1 MTPEQFEIIE
11 LKNRLAGLEA
21 ELNSYKSAKLKLS
34 NSNLSTAVLAHL
46 IDAIGDFVIITN
58 EEGLIQYTNRAV
70 NTRFGYDEQELI
82 GQPSKI
88 LLCPQSGDHDIFE
101 IRSQTKAH
109 QAWEGDI
116 NNITKN
122 GEIFRVN
129 LKTSYYTNKKG
140 HNYYI
145 AISHEIT
152 RRVNAERELLHER
165 ELLQNLMDS
174 MPDTI
179 YFKDREGKF
188 TRINQAQARI
198 LGLAKPDDAL
208 GKSDFD
214 FFDEIHAA
222 EAYKDEQQIIATGI
236 PLTGKP
242 EHIRTGDGTYKWVSA
257 SKAPYINHDGEIT
270 GIMGIS
276 RDITAEQE
284 ANKLLSEN
292 EALLSGVINGM
303 TDMVIIRNQNLEVIK
318 INKAVEDYF
327 SGLTLQEIK
336 NELHEHAKNGVFNTC
351 SAKISS
357 DDCSNTSV
365 EVFDQVSRK
374 HFECRTTII
383 RTSENTPSIIVEQ
396 IRDISEKKNAETDLN
411 QLYNKFSQISSQLPG
426 MVYQFIQYPDKTF
439 DIPYSNDKIENIFGV
454 TLKEVQKQPD
464 KLFSNIH
471 PDDLQPFVES
481 IEISA
486 QTMQQWNHEFRILR
500 HYVETAWLKGTSIP
514 ERLDDGSIL
523 WHGFITDITKD
534 KQIESDFMDTHR
546 ILKSTL
552 EAIPDLLFELDETG
566 HIYNCHA
573 PRGMQQLS
581 FNPDKL
587 IDRNIND
594 ALPAHVSKQIFKAIE
609 EAEEYGYS
617 TGIQYQIEN
626 NTTALWFDLSIS
638 KKEEGPE
645 KERYIALARDISSQ
659 KASELQLARQS
670 RILESVAKA
679 TTALLIGD
687 DINETIQYAIKS
699 IGMAAQVDRVY
710 LFEYHHDRE
719 DSTRLL
725 LSQRFEWCSE
735 GTEPQINNPDLQNIP
750 ADFIPRW
757 NKLLASGL
765 PVKGLVKDFPA
776 NEREI
781 LEPQNILSLLVVPV
795 FAGQTLFGFVGL
807 DDCTRGYAWSQSE
820 SLILQSLASGLGNAI
835 LRKRADEQ
843 VRFSE
848 NRFRVMYEE
857 SPLGLVLSDES
868 GQILDSNK
876 AFLRLISCKSTSE
889 LPASIFEM
897 IPQKYDVLKEI
908 VVDEIKRTGRSG
920 PVELHLV
927 TSQGNDVPILLN
939 LVLVRDL
946 DQRPRVWA
954 VIEDIS
960 ERKKSESEIIKAR
973 DEANRANKAKS
984 EFLANMSHEIRTPL
998 NAILGFS
1005 ELLSD
1010 QLENAHHREF
1020 VDVINKSGKNLL
1032 LIINDILD
1040 LSKIEA
1046 GRIKIELE
1054 PVNPRNILKELKHIF
1069 SLPMSEKKLEFRS
1082 DTDPALP
1089 ESLLLDETRVR
1100 QILFNLVGNAV
1111 KFTHKGSI
1119 TLSVKVV
1126 SKVPDNSIIDLMFE
1140 VTDTGIGIPA
1150 DQHELIF
1157 QAFRQQEG
1165 QSTRKF
1171 GGTGLGLTITKRF
1184 VEMMNGRIT
1193 LESTPGLGSSFKVWL
1208 FDVNV
1213 SSINKVKSLT
1223 EDIEIA
1229 RSIQFDDP
1237 LVLLVEDIDVNRMVI
1252 REMLRNKNVRLIEAV
1267 NGEHGLEM
1275 TRLHQPDLILMDMQM
1290 PVLDGYTVTRMLKS
1304 DPNLSH
1310 IPIVA
1315 LTASAMKNEAYEI
1328 RNLCDGYLQKPVTP
1342 GMLMTEMAKFLKNK
1356 ALTIQNTTPA
1366 PAENALTDSSQT
1378 NNDISFLSPLQA
1390 GSLLSELDTIQE
1402 GMIIDEII
1410 SFAVKL
1416 NVIGQENHSH
1426 SMQAIANQIKSQ
1438 ADAFRID
1445 KLQSSFDKLRTMIQ
1459 KITQL

>member
-1 MTPEQFEIIE
+1 M
-11 LKNRLAGLEA
+11 
-21 ELNSYKSAKLKLS
+21 
-34 NSNLSTAVLAHL
+34 
-46 IDAIGDFVIITN
+46 
-58 EEGLIQYTNRAV
+58 
-70 NTRFGYDEQELI
+70 
-82 GQPSKI
+82 
-88 LLCPQSGDHDIFE
+88 
-101 IRSQTKAH
+101 
-109 QAWEGDI
+109 
-116 NNITKN
+116 
-122 GEIFRVN
+122 
-129 LKTSYYTNKKG
+129 
-140 HNYYI
+140 
-145 AISHEIT
+145 
-152 RRVNAERELLHER
+152 
-165 ELLQNLMDS
+165 
-174 MPDTI
+174 
-179 YFKDREGKF
+179 
-188 TRINQAQARI
+188 
-198 LGLAKPDDAL
+198 
-208 GKSDFD
+208 
-214 FFDEIHAA
+214 
-222 EAYKDEQQIIATGI
+222 
-236 PLTGKP
+236 
-242 EHIRTGDGTYKWVSA
+242 
-257 SKAPYINHDGEIT
+257 
-270 GIMGIS
+270 
-276 RDITAEQE
+276 
-284 ANKLLSEN
+284 
-292 EALLSGVINGM
+292 
-303 TDMVIIRNQNLEVIK
+303 
-318 INKAVEDYF
+318 
-327 SGLTLQEIK
+327 
-336 NELHEHAKNGVFNTC
+336 
-351 SAKISS
+351 
-357 DDCSNTSV
+357 
-365 EVFDQVSRK
+365 
-374 HFECRTTII
+374 
-383 RTSENTPSIIVEQ
+383 
-396 IRDISEKKNAETDLN
+396 
-411 QLYNKFSQISSQLPG
+411 
-426 MVYQFIQYPDKTF
+426 
-439 DIPYSNDKIENIFGV
+439 
-454 TLKEVQKQPD
+454 
-464 KLFSNIH
+464 
-471 PDDLQPFVES
+471 
-481 IEISA
+481 
-486 QTMQQWNHEFRILR
+486 
-500 HYVETAWLKGTSIP
+500 
-514 ERLDDGSIL
+514 
-523 WHGFITDITKD
+523 
-534 KQIESDFMDTHR
+534 
-546 ILKSTL
+546 
-552 EAIPDLLFELDETG
+552 
-566 HIYNCHA
+566 
-573 PRGMQQLS
+573 
-581 FNPDKL
+581 
-587 IDRNIND
+587 
-594 ALPAHVSKQIFKAIE
+594 
-609 EAEEYGYS
+609 
-617 TGIQYQIEN
+617 
-626 NTTALWFDLSIS
+626 
-638 KKEEGPE
+638 
-645 KERYIALARDISSQ
+645 
-659 KASELQLARQS
+659 
-670 RILESVAKA
+670 
-679 TTALLIGD
+679 
-687 DINETIQYAIKS
+687 
-699 IGMAAQVDRVY
+699 
-710 LFEYHHDRE
+710 
-719 DSTRLL
+719 
-725 LSQRFEWCSE
+725 
-735 GTEPQINNPDLQNIP
+735 
-750 ADFIPRW
+750 
-757 NKLLASGL
+757 
-765 PVKGLVKDFPA
+765 
-776 NEREI
+776 
-781 LEPQNILSLLVVPV
+781 
-795 FAGQTLFGFVGL
+795 GL

-848 NRFRVMYEE
+848 NRFRVMFEE

-1054 PVNPRNILKELKHIF
+1054 PVNPRNILNELKHIF

-1082 DTDPALP
+1082 DIDPALP

-1184 VEMMNGRIT
+1184 IEMMNGRIT

-1366 PAENALTDSSQT
+1366 PAESALTDSSQT
-1378 NNDISFLSPLQA
+1378 NIDIPFLSPLQA
-1390 GSLLSELDTIQE
+1390 GSLLTELDTIQE